1 MQKQH
6 AHVRSRETS
15 PAQDSAAPLAP
26 CNRIGV
32 EDARQS
38 LRPFQHNLGRSRVG
52 SYLDSLEEAS
62 FQAQEPEDSHKS
74 WSANIG
80 FAPALRRSLS
90 ENDLRGQTRQLLEVP
105 PPNPNLGSV
114 VSQLRAELCALR
126 CEVRQLVRLQ
136 SVASK
141 HQDSF
146 TKHLE
151 EQLGEQEVHHNNN
164 NNNTNNNDHTKTFQ
178 ESGLSSLDLDQ
189 YHPELDLDERLS
201 FSEPNMLWEPSL
213 ASNKRDNL
221 RQQEPKKK
229 KVTFQE
235 GTFAACNEQG
245 QNNKNKQ
252 ELRNNNDKKKTC
264 KTTQPCRSELQ
275 QGQKSTKK
283 AWNDPSRMQQ
293 QPATSSEKEL
303 EDKQSNNYNLGE
315 EQCLGS
321 LESETQAT
329 TALQSRF
336 LKNKN
341 MENILGQET
350 KNKASWGILID
361 TGAAISVAP
370 MGFASSIELSPVE
383 STLQLRNVQGQAIR
397 AFGRRTV
404 NLIGSELSMTVS
416 FVIAEVEQPL
426 LGMDIFEQEQ
436 LGIQRSNQEYHLVNN
451 SGGRTQL
458 QKREQHLYLE
468 ACSEKTGLTTSL
480 GSSSQEDSESLLDDK
495 VGTEVASGELACMDV
510 LASGG
515 APGLSL
521 PSGKVGQHRNR
532 TTLGATTALGEQ
544 GAKKKKKRKKPSA
557 QEASQE
563 HTVSSFEQ
571 IGQEEPAAKQLRNS
585 KKTSLIE
592 EIKLAA
598 GGETLGILS
607 KMDAQELSLRI
618 LLTLSLGNQWQVV
631 TARAR
636 DACSEEVLGQ
646 QLRSLGLE
654 QNRINNNIFSGDE
667 LVVMIDQSSLL
678 IGGNSEMQECLFLEL
693 SAAMIALEEMTKL
706 DPETPLIFMGKIL
719 EYEQSSNS
727 ISLRVPESFYHE
739 LFQQHELD
747 EDAEAIDSLDQELNH
762 NNATQQLAAWD
773 ASRQELY
780 KTTVGELVKATACRP
795 DLGFET
801 HRLTQSLNNPTR
813 ESELQLRKVLGY
825 IKGTLHYAISLHP
838 NTQLEPEEAK
848 KVELVAFSATA
859 WEEEVVSTSIAY
871 LSLWGVPLATS
882 YKTSGAENQAQAEL
896 HAVRLASGLASFTK
910 QLMQQ
915 LCVQNLDQL
924 VHIRL
929 RVSAWNELVEEESLA
944 EQLGLS
950 RRNKHIELDGQMQ
963 LSRVLPYKNLAEILT
978 NTASEE
984 WMLAKL
990 RLYKRA
996 AETGALSTV
1005 RCEGRA
1011 SFCGSSLGSFLV
1023 GMLSVVDPPMA
1034 RKQLRKLDQMTADSF
1049 GKPFESLPKSLARL
1063 TLQSLSYTRASLQ
1076 ILHSLSLPRRSLLVT
1091 LESLSLMI
1099 EEQEK
1104 IEQNKLVKW
1113 RAGTNS
1119 FSTLSFQKPFKRDLS
1134 NFEQQEQNALKE
1146 AGTNSFSV
1154 SFLQWILSLTSRL
1167 LGIFQFCSALFLG
1180 TSGAKSFQIESLNGQ
1195 LCRNQSLIS
1204 KSSFH
1209 SLLPACLN
1217 LGISLSLESLGSIN
1231 CSFQQQDQLQAVQ
1244 LSSQQLDQE
1253 RIKSLERKRSSLR
1266 TIQLLVALFLFSL
1279 AFNSYSSFSTLREQ
1293 ELDNHNEFT
1302 TTFLE
1307 RELDK
1312 NNELSPNFWKQE
1324 LGENTELPNNCWA
1337 EELEEQNLQNRAL
1350 QTQLQENLSNNQLLT
1365 RSLNIAT
1372 FTTRTS
1378 STPSSHRSASMRS
1391 LQTSFR
1397 RLASASTLA
1406 TTSFQPTSSLRTTLF
1421 CFSLVINNLYINN
1434 SFDNKKVE
1442 TKDELQQNFLEQELE
1457 KVLAN
1462 KTCSLGPYDHLEQ
1475 NLWQIPLQELS
1486 LQQNNQEQQ
1495 TQLSAT
1501 VPDTQLCQLHLSQL
1515 CPEDPDSAFSRQ
1527 LPEEPWSAS
1536 GLRTA
1541 AWPAAVQ
1548 PDHLSFS
1555 KKTLSE
1561 QDLSNISLDKFFSE
1575 SFGQQLSEQQL
1586 QNNLSTD
1593 QRQLHHKQLHK
1604 NTFQQL
1610 SLEHPSFRQK
1620 TLHKELA
1627 TTFAKTSLIDNLV
1640 FQNFFFA
1647 TLALK
1652 KVASE
1657 QLGENNLDKKQL
1669 SENNLY
1675 KKQLEE
1681 NTFTQTEEACKEQLL
1696 TTGSS
1701 QASLTQQ
1708 LFSTSLV
1715 QTSEAKAASQPDL
1728 LHRELP
1734 EEELSD
1740 KNLEK
1745 NNFAT
1750 HSLQPRTST
1759 SQLQKN
1765 QLEEENFTAN
1775 SFEALGLPSFTGT
1788 ACTEALLQEQLLQQH
1803 LFSRTFSQDSFSV
1816 SSLQEQSFSLEN
1828 FQPDSFPASS
1838 LTEQSFRSGTFQTA
1852 AWQTGPSD
1860 RQLQKQQLDRRNLQ
1874 QQQLGR
1880 NKLQDRSFRQ
1890 NTFANN
1896 SFQKHSFDDYT
1907 FEKTSFTDKSLAAQ
1921 NFEESSFA
1929 ELSFNKSSLETSS
1942 SEQSFAEKLAEK
1954 SFEANFTA
1962 KSFEKNRAEQSFT
1975 RKSFAETTLHKETF
1989 AEQSF
1994 QQSSFAGSSFH
2005 TRSLVENSL
2014 AASSFTRS
2022 ASASSSLSTSSFK
2035 KSFDNKSFDKTSFDN
2050 KSFDEKSFDKENFA
2064 TSSFT
2069 PNSSTKSSLEES
2081 SFRKSS
2087 LQERSLGDSSLA
2099 TDSLASSSFK
2109 ASSLRKSS
2117 FRPSTFQRNSLAES
2131 SFTEKSFKKP
2141 SFEEDTFP
2149 QETFSENSFE
2159 NSLKTE
2165 SFGSYSFQDS
2175 SFQRHSFT
2183 DRSFN
2188 TQSFQTRTSPTELLS
2203 LQARPLTP
2211 ELSSFELR
2219 TLPTELWQRESPTL
2233 PRELRQLKGSFE
2245 TPASNFELALRSF
2258 CRRSFSNP
2266 CWERA
2271 YDNLS
2276 QRGSAK
2282 QGASPRQLD
2291 LV

>member
-6 AHVRSRETS
+6 GHGKSRETS
-15 PAQDSAAPLAP
+15 PAQASAAPLAP

-32 EDARQS
+32 EEARQS

-52 SYLDSLEEAS
+52 SYLNSLEEAS
-62 FQAQEPEDSHKS
+62 FQAQEPEDSDRS
-74 WSANIG
+74 WSLPSTIG
-80 FAPALRRSLS
+80 FAPTLRRSLS
-90 ENDLRGQTRQLLEVP
+90 ENDLRGQTRQLPEVP
-105 PPNPNLGSV
+105 PPNPKLGDV
-114 VSQLRAELCALR
+114 VSQLSAELCALR
-126 CEVRQLVRLQ
+126 LEVQQLVRLQ
-136 SVASK
+136 SVANK
-141 HQDSF
+141 HQSSF
-146 TKHLE
+146 TKHMA
-151 EQLGEQEVHHNNN
+151 EQLGEQEVHHNKNN
-164 NNNTNNNDHTKTFQ
+164 NNNNNNNNNDHSKTFR

-189 YHPELDLDERLS
+189 CHPELDLDERMSLR
-201 FSEPNMLWEPSL
+201 EPSL
-213 ASNKRDNL
+213 PWDPRLSSSKGDNL

-264 KTTQPCRSELQ
+264 KTTQPCKSELQ

-336 LKNKN
+336 PKNKN

-521 PSGKVGQHRNR
+521 PSENVGQHRNR

-544 GAKKKKKRKKPSA
+544 GAKKKRKRKKPSA

-563 HTVSSFEQ
+563 HAVSSFEQ

-654 QNRINNNIFSGDE
+654 QNRINHNIFSGDE
-667 LVVMIDQSSLL
+667 LVVMIDQSRLL

-739 LFQQHELD
+739 LFQHHELD

-795 DLGFET
+795 DLGFEI

-813 ESELQLRKVLGY
+813 ESEMQLRKVLGY
-825 IKGTLHYAISLHP
+825 IKGTLHYAMSLHP

-859 WEEEVVSTSIAY
+859 WEEEAVSTSIAY

-1154 SFLQWILSLTSRL
+1154 SFLQWILSLKSRL

-1180 TSGAKSFQIESLNGQ
+1180 TFCAKSFQIESLNGQ

-1293 ELDNHNEFT
+1293 ELENHNEFT

-1307 RELDK
+1307 QELDK
-1312 NNELSPNFWKQE
+1312 TNELSPNFWKQE
-1324 LGENTELPNNCWA
+1324 LGENTEHPNNCWAA
-1337 EELEEQNLQNRAL
+1337 EELEEQNLQNSAL

-1372 FTTRTS
+1372 CTTRTS
-1378 STPSSHRSASMRS
+1378 STPSSHRPASMRS

-1397 RLASASTLA
+1397 RLASASALA
-1406 TTSFQPTSSLRTTLF
+1406 TTSFRPTSSFRTTLF
-1421 CFSLVINNLYINN
+1421 CFSFLINNLYINN
-1434 SFDNKKVE
+1434 SFANKKVE

-1475 NLWQIPLQELS
+1475 NLWQIQLQELS

-1501 VPDTQLCQLHLSQL
+1501 VPDNQLCQLHLSQL

-1593 QRQLHHKQLHK
+1593 QRQLQHKQLHK

-1657 QLGENNLDKKQL
+1657 QLGENNLDTKQL

-1681 NTFTQTEEACKEQLL
+1681 NNFSQTEEACKEQLL
-1696 TTGSS
+1696 TTGFS
-1701 QASLTQQ
+1701 QASFTQQ

-1759 SQLQKN
+1759 SQLPKN

-1788 ACTEALLQEQLLQQH
+1788 ACKEALLQEQLLQQH
-1803 LFSRTFSQDSFSV
+1803 LFSRTFPQDSFSV
-1816 SSLQEQSFSLEN
+1816 SSLQ
-1828 FQPDSFPASS
+1828 
-1838 LTEQSFRSGTFQTA
+1838 EQSFRSGTFQTA

-1896 SFQKHSFDDYT
+1896 SFQKHSFDDYA
-1907 FEKTSFTDKSLAAQ
+1907 FEKTSFTDKSVAAK

-1954 SFEANFTA
+1954 SFEENFTA
-1962 KSFEKNRAEQSFT
+1962 KSFEKNLAEQSFT

-2005 TRSLVENSL
+2005 TRSLVESSL
-2014 AASSFTRS
+2014 AESSFTRS
-2022 ASASSSLSTSSFK
+2022 ASASSSLSTSSFE
-2035 KSFDNKSFDKTSFDN
+2035 KSFDNKSFDKKSFDN
-2050 KSFDEKSFDKENFA
+2050 K
-2064 TSSFT
+2064 T
-2069 PNSSTKSSLEES
+2069 L
-2081 SFRKSS
+2081 
-2087 LQERSLGDSSLA
+2087 
-2099 TDSLASSSFK
+2099 
-2109 ASSLRKSS
+2109 
-2117 FRPSTFQRNSLAES
+2117 
-2131 SFTEKSFKKP
+2131 
-2141 SFEEDTFP
+2141 
-2149 QETFSENSFE
+2149 
-2159 NSLKTE
+2159 
-2165 SFGSYSFQDS
+2165 
-2175 SFQRHSFT
+2175 
-2183 DRSFN
+2183 
-2188 TQSFQTRTSPTELLS
+2188 TRR
-2203 LQARPLTP
+2203 ALTT
-2211 ELSSFELR
+2211 R
-2219 TLPTELWQRESPTL
+2219 AL
-2233 PRELRQLKGSFE
+2233 PRR
-2245 TPASNFELALRSF
+2245 ALTRRALTTRALPRRALTTRALTRRALTTRALPRRALTRRALTTRALSRRALTTRALTRRALTTRALPRRALTRRAF
-2258 CRRSFSNP
+2258 CR
-2266 CWERA
+2266 EE
-2271 YDNLS
+2271 L
-2276 QRGSAK
+2276 
-2282 QGASPRQLD
+2282 
-2291 LV
+2291 

>member
-38 LRPFQHNLGRSRVG
+38 LRNFQHNLGRSRVG

-62 FQAQEPEDSHKS
+62 FQAQEPEDSYKS
-74 WSANIG
+74 WSLPANIG

-114 VSQLRAELCALR
+114 VSQLSAELCALR

-151 EQLGEQEVHHNNN
+151 EQLGEQEVHHNSNN
-164 NNNTNNNDHTKTFQ
+164 NNNNDHNKTFR
-178 ESGLSSLDLDQ
+178 ESGLSNLDLDQ
-189 YHPELDLDERLS
+189 CHPELDLDERLS
-201 FSEPNMLWEPSL
+201 FCEPNMLWEPSL

-221 RQQEPKKK
+221 RQQKPKKK

-245 QNNKNKQ
+245 HNSKNQQ

-275 QGQKSTKK
+275 QGQKHTKT

-303 EDKQSNNYNLGE
+303 EDKQSNNHNLGE

-329 TALQSRF
+329 AALQSRF
-336 LKNKN
+336 PKNKN

-480 GSSSQEDSESLLDDK
+480 GSSSQDDSESLLDDK

-521 PSGKVGQHRNR
+521 PSENLGQHRNT

-544 GAKKKKKRKKPSA
+544 GAKKKKRKRKKPSA

-563 HTVSSFEQ
+563 HAMSSFEQ
-571 IGQEEPAAKQLRNS
+571 IGQEEPAAQQLRNW

-598 GGETLGILS
+598 GGETLGTLS
-607 KMDAQELSLRI
+607 KMNAQELSLRI
-618 LLTLSLGNQWQVV
+618 LLTLSLGNQWPVV
-631 TARAR
+631 TARAGES
-636 DACSEEVLGQ
+636 CSEEVLGQ

-654 QNRINNNIFSGDE
+654 QNRINSNIFSGDE

-678 IGGNSEMQECLFLEL
+678 IGGNSLMQECLFLEL

-795 DLGFET
+795 DLGFEI

-1011 SFCGSSLGSFLV
+1011 SLLGSSLGSFLV

-1076 ILHSLSLPRRSLLVT
+1076 ILHSLSLPRSSLLVT

-1119 FSTLSFQKPFKRDLS
+1119 FSTLSFQKPFKRNLS
-1134 NFEQQEQNALKE
+1134 NFEQQEQNALKG

-1154 SFLQWILSLTSRL
+1154 SLLQGILSLKSRL
-1167 LGIFQFCSALFLG
+1167 LGIFQLCSALFLG
-1180 TSGAKSFQIESLNGQ
+1180 TYCAKSFQLESLNEQ

-1279 AFNSYSSFSTLREQ
+1279 AFTSYSSFSTLREQ

-1302 TTFLE
+1302 TTLLE
-1307 RELDK
+1307 QELDK

-1378 STPSSHRSASMRS
+1378 STPSSHRSASMRP

-1397 RLASASTLA
+1397 RLASASALA
-1406 TTSFQPTSSLRTTLF
+1406 TTSFRTTSSFRTTLF
-1421 CFSLVINNLYINN
+1421 CCSFLINNLYINN

-1442 TKDELQQNFLEQELE
+1442 KKDELQQNFLEQELE

-1475 NLWQIPLQELS
+1475 NLWQIQLQELS

-1501 VPDTQLCQLHLSQL
+1501 VPDNQLCQLHLSQL

-1548 PDHLSFS
+1548 PDHLSVS

-1575 SFGQQLSEQQL
+1575 NFGQQLSEQQL

-1593 QRQLHHKQLHK
+1593 QRQLQHKQLHK

-1610 SLEHPSFRQK
+1610 SLECPSFRQT

-1681 NTFTQTEEACKEQLL
+1681 NNFTQTEEACKEQLL

-1740 KNLEK
+1740 KNFEK

-1788 ACTEALLQEQLLQQH
+1788 ACKEALLQEQLLQQH
-1803 LFSRTFSQDSFSV
+1803 LFSRTFPQ
-1816 SSLQEQSFSLEN
+1816 
-1828 FQPDSFPASS
+1828 DSFPASS

-1907 FEKTSFTDKSLAAQ
+1907 FEKTSFTDKSLAAK

-1929 ELSFNKSSLETSS
+1929 ELSFNKSSVETSS

-1954 SFEANFTA
+1954 SFEENFTA
-1962 KSFEKNRAEQSFT
+1962 KSFEKNLAEQSFT

-2005 TRSLVENSL
+2005 TRSLVESSL
-2014 AASSFTRS
+2014 AESSFTRG
-2022 ASASSSLSTSSFK
+2022 ASASSSLSTSSFEKSFDDKSFDK
-2035 KSFDNKSFDKTSFDN
+2035 KSFDNKSFAEKSFDKKSFDN
-2050 KSFDEKSFDKENFA
+2050 KSFAEKSFDK
-2064 TSSFT
+2064 
-2069 PNSSTKSSLEES
+2069 K
-2081 SFRKSS
+2081 
-2087 LQERSLGDSSLA
+2087 
-2099 TDSLASSSFK
+2099 
-2109 ASSLRKSS
+2109 
-2117 FRPSTFQRNSLAES
+2117 
-2131 SFTEKSFKKP
+2131 
-2141 SFEEDTFP
+2141 
-2149 QETFSENSFE
+2149 
-2159 NSLKTE
+2159 
-2165 SFGSYSFQDS
+2165 
-2175 SFQRHSFT
+2175 
-2183 DRSFN
+2183 
-2188 TQSFQTRTSPTELLS
+2188 EL
-2203 LQARPLTP
+2203 
-2211 ELSSFELR
+2211 
-2219 TLPTELWQRESPTL
+2219 
-2233 PRELRQLKGSFE
+2233 
-2245 TPASNFELALRSF
+2245 
-2258 CRRSFSNP
+2258 
-2266 CWERA
+2266 
-2271 YDNLS
+2271 
-2276 QRGSAK
+2276 
-2282 QGASPRQLD
+2282 
-2291 LV
+2291 